1 MNHWRREGLIEEPEE
16 ALMYFGGGG
25 CYEIDDLR
33 TRIVMLD
40 RVKAEVNRMHQQLS
54 VMLQEV
60 VALSSD

>member
-1 MNHWRREGLIEEPEE
+1 VNHWRREGLIEEPEE
-16 ALMYFGGGG
+16 ALVYFGGGG
-25 CYEIDDLR
+25 RYEIDDLR

-40 RVKAEVNRMHQQLS
+40 MVKAEVNRMHQQLS